1 MPASLLHLSL
11 VLALAAPAKEPVT
24 DPELGGAPLI
34 QEEDDA
40 PPPPPAAA
48 EGPDEPVYEDPLVV
62 ALTPVAGGLTSDE
75 VAKDALRSA
84 PSIGLRTAELQ
95 QAAARVDKTMVAY
108 LPSLTGTASYTR
120 LSKVNVDLGG
130 GGSIVGAMNP
140 GPLVVAPCPGGVGQC
155 VVDSGGVPVGAA
167 PFAFSFPLNSFSLQ
181 AQLAIPISDYIL
193 SMVPAWRSSKATKE
207 AVRLAREAEIIKVEV
222 DARLAYY
229 NWLRTVAAVVVAEES
244 IARSQARLA
253 DAQASFEAGVV
264 SKADVL
270 RLDSLVASTEAG
282 VVQARALRE
291 LAAKHLAVMMNREGA
306 DFTVGEDVL
315 ADLRPAKAEALD
327 DLVREAH
334 ERRRELLS
342 LRQSGR
348 AVDQGVRSIRAMYYP
363 RLDGFAEGTY
373 ANPNQRFFPLQNKWN
388 ASWSVGVRL
397 SYSLSQT
404 LRTRAEVKDLKADG
418 RKLAH
423 QEEALRR
430 GITME
435 VTQAYLDRQNA
446 LAAIELGGRAVRSS
460 EEAYRVAADLYQA
473 GTATTTDIIDA
484 EVARVTTTLQ
494 EVNARIDLRVAE
506 LRLRYSVGRLEPI
519 EAPAEPASG
528 RRG

>member
-95 QAAARVDKTMVAY
+95 QAAARVDKTMVAS

-291 LAAKHLAVMMNREGA
+291 LAAKHLAVMMNR
-306 DFTVGEDVL
+306 
-315 ADLRPAKAEALD
+315 
-327 DLVREAH
+327 
-334 ERRRELLS
+334 
-342 LRQSGR
+342 
-348 AVDQGVRSIRAMYYP
+348 
-363 RLDGFAEGTY
+363 
-373 ANPNQRFFPLQNKWN
+373 
-388 ASWSVGVRL
+388 
-397 SYSLSQT
+397 
-404 LRTRAEVKDLKADG
+404 
-418 RKLAH
+418 
-423 QEEALRR
+423 
-430 GITME
+430 
-435 VTQAYLDRQNA
+435 
-446 LAAIELGGRAVRSS
+446 
-460 EEAYRVAADLYQA
+460 
-473 GTATTTDIIDA
+473 
-484 EVARVTTTLQ
+484 
-494 EVNARIDLRVAE
+494 
-506 LRLRYSVGRLEPI
+506 
-519 EAPAEPASG
+519 
-528 RRG
+528 